1 MNFTSLRAVIRNI
14 KSHVNC
20 PQCDNS
26 YSNDDINVIS
36 AVGEKCMIV
45 AQCDYCKTSIL
56 ITANLSLSNPDTS
69 VPQNIST
76 TVQSMETKEIVS
88 SDDVM
93 DVHQFLK
100 DFKGNFDEILP
111 PK

>member
-1 MNFTSLRAVIRNI
+1 
-14 KSHVNC
+14 
-20 PQCDNS
+20 
-26 YSNDDINVIS
+26 
-36 AVGEKCMIV
+36 MIV

-56 ITANLSLSNPDTS
+56 ITANLTPASAETATS
-69 VPQNIST
+69 ASINT
-76 TVQSMETKEIVS
+76 TVQPMDTKEIVS

-111 PK
+111 NK